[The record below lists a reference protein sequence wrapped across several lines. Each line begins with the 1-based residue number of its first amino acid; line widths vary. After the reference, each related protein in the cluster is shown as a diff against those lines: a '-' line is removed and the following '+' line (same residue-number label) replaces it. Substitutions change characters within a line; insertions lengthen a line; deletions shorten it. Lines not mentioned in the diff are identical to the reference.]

1 MNGDRRERSDS
12 VMIGGSDERE
22 EGSGS
27 LWRGQTFRT
36 VVSKA
41 SP

>member
-1 MNGDRRERSDS
+1 MNSDRGGADS

-36 VVSKA
+36 VASKA